1 MCSMDKKKLLGR
13 FILTISLFVAA
24 SVLSDTFVNIYL
36 WRLNSGYLPITYY
49 MIACYA
55 TVPVVF
61 YMCGYI
67 GMKID
72 RTSLYIIGIAFYVAF
87 YFMVLLFRGHITEH
101 VILWGF
107 VKGLAMGF
115 YWFGY
120 HVLTFDFTTANDRD
134 AFYARTSIISGA
146 SSLAGPFIAGFIITV
161 FPSFTGYYII
171 FSCSA
176 VFFISAAILSYA
188 MKSAPIKKAYKIE
201 DLVFSKDVKWRDTM
215 IAYFFLSGRDAIS
228 IFLISILVF
237 KSTGSEFTLGK
248 FSMTVALATILTAYL
263 LAKFSKPSTR
273 DRFVLTGAVISFL
286 MSFLLVYKINFYTLL
301 AYGIIGAIADYLVR
315 IPISAHA
322 LDVISLD
329 ANAGERKMEYIV
341 ARDIPVAIGR
351 ITMLVVFVTFL
362 RYMPEA
368 GIKTIIVIISTF
380 PFGVYFFMRNKQRGV
395 KG

>member
-1 MCSMDKKKLLGR
+1 
-13 FILTISLFVAA
+13 
-24 SVLSDTFVNIYL
+24 
-36 WRLNSGYLPITYY
+36 
-49 MIACYA
+49 
-55 TVPVVF
+55 
-61 YMCGYI
+61 
-67 GMKID
+67 MKID
-72 RTSLYIIGIAFYVAF
+72 RTSLYIIGIACYVAF
-87 YFMVLLFRGHITEH
+87 YFMVLLFREHITEH

-120 HVLTFDFTTANDRD
+120 HVLTFDFTSTHDRD

-146 SSLAGPFIAGFIITV
+146 SSLAGPFIAGFIITA

-176 VFFISAAILSYA
+176 VFFISAAVLSYS

-201 DLVFSKDVKWRDTM
+201 DLIFSKDVKWRDTM

-248 FSMTVALATILTAYL
+248 FSMIVALATILTAYL
-263 LAKFSKPSTR
+263 LARFSKPSTR

-301 AYGIIGAIADYLVR
+301 AYGIIGAVADYLVR

-362 RYMPEA
+362 RYMPA
-368 GIKTIIVIISTF
+368 DGIKTIIVIISTF
-380 PFGVYFFMRNKQRGV
+380 PFGVYFFMRNKQRAA